1 MDILALKLVLTPVL
15 IGGAS
20 LAGRRW
26 GQGVGGW
33 LVGLPLT
40 AGPVAFFLALEYG
53 PGAAAASALGSLAG
67 VIAEAG
73 FCLGYG
79 WAARLVGWPLSFL
92 AGTVA
97 FAAVAALLQQFELN
111 LLPVFLAAMASLAA
125 IILLMP
131 RGGGTAAAAPILRW
145 DIPARMAVATALV
158 LALTGLAPVLGA
170 GLSGMLATFPVFA
183 GTLTVFAHRLLGAGA
198 ARGVLR
204 GLLFGLFSFA
214 GFFPVLAALV
224 ERAGMAAAFAA
235 AIAVSLAVQGG
246 TLWLVRRDARRS
258 LRQG

>member
-1 MDILALKLVLTPVL
+1 MEILALKVVLTPVL

-26 GQGVGGW
+26 GEGIGGW
-33 LVGLPLT
+33 LVDLPFT

-67 VIAEAG
+67 VIAEAA

-79 WAARLVGWPLSFL
+79 WGARWFGWRSSFL
-92 AGTVA
+92 AGTIT
-97 FAAVAALLQQFELN
+97 FAAVAAALQQFELR
-111 LLPVFLAAMASLAA
+111 LLPVFLGALAGLA
-125 IILLMP
+125 VILLLMP
-131 RGGGTAAAAPILRW
+131 RSGGRFVAPPLPPW

-158 LALTGLAPVLGA
+158 LVLTSIAPVLGA

-183 GTLTVFAHRLLGAGA
+183 GTLTVFAHRLQGRGA
-198 ARGVLR
+198 ALGVLR
-204 GLLFGLFSFA
+204 GLLFGLFSFV
-214 GFFPVLAALV
+214 GFFPALAGLV
-224 ERAGMAAAFAA
+224 ERAGIATAFAA
-235 AIAVSLAVQGG
+235 AIAASIAIQGG

-258 LRQG
+258 LQRR

>member
-15 IGGAS
+15 IGVAS

-40 AGPVAFFLALEYG
+40 AGPVAFFMALEYG
-53 PGAAAASALGSLAG
+53 PAAAAASARGSLAG
-67 VIAEAG
+67 VIAEAA

-79 WAARLVGWPLSFL
+79 WAARLVSWPLCVL
-92 AGTVA
+92 AGA
-97 FAAVAALLQQFELN
+97 LSFAAVAVVLQQFELH
-111 LLPVFLAAMASLAA
+111 LLPVFLCAMASLVA
-125 IILLMP
+125 IILVMP
-131 RGGGTAAAAPILRW
+131 RGGGTIAAAPILRW
-145 DIPARMAVATALV
+145 DIPARMVVATALV
-158 LALTGLAPVLGA
+158 LVLTGAAPELGA

-198 ARGVLR
+198 ALGVLR

-224 ERAGMAAAFAA
+224 ERAGVAVAFAA

-258 LRQG
+258 LRRS